1 MLTLARLEWDAIVRE
16 LESAPETAEISRPAT
31 AALRAALGSHAS
43 DPEAM
48 VTIAQPPLSWSP
60 HHRGSRPERAVQAGP
75 AANGR
80 ATARPDGH
88 AGQKRSGRLGGRGR
102 LDRAAQVAHGQ
113 RGCRPHTGEPE
124 LVGRGALPR
133 HCDVGP
139 ALGRKERSV
148 SPS

>member
-60 HHRGSRPERAVQAGP
+60 IIAALALNVLCKPALLPMAERLRDQMAMQARRG
-75 AANGR
+75 
-80 ATARPDGH
+80 PDGWADVDGSTELRRWH
-88 AGQKRSGRLGGRGR
+88 MGREDVART
-102 LDRAAQVAHGQ
+102 RAN
-113 RGCRPHTGEPE
+113 PN
-124 LVGRGALPR
+124 
-133 HCDVGP
+133 
-139 ALGRKERSV
+139 
-148 SPS
+148 